1 MGSGW
6 KVMSAANGF
15 VDLHLHTLHSD
26 GTESPEAVVGMAR
39 QARLAAIA
47 ITDHDTLAGLPAA
60 AAAARTHAIEL
71 IPGVELSATDGH
83 SDVHILGYFVDPD
96 TQGFAGELDR
106 LRDGRHTRAER
117 IVAKLNALG
126 VAIEL
131 ERVLAIAGTAPIGRP
146 HIAAALVESGQVAS
160 IDEAFERYLGYRGPA
175 HVPKRTLT
183 PAGAIDLVKQA
194 GGVPVLAHPGSLR
207 RDDLVPGLKAA
218 GLQGIEVWH
227 PKHDAG
233 RVERYTTMA
242 RELGLIVTGGSDF
255 HGGGRGTAVVGEQP
269 VPSSVLA
276 PLRAQRGAALG

>member
-1 MGSGW
+1 
-6 KVMSAANGF
+6 MSAGTGF
-15 VDLHLHTLHSD
+15 VDLHLHTIHSD
-26 GTESPEAVVGMAR
+26 GTERPEAVVAMAH
-39 QARLAAIA
+39 QARLQAIA

-60 AAAARTHAIEL
+60 AVAAERHAIEL
-71 IPGVELSATDGH
+71 IPGVELSASDGH
-83 SDVHILGYFVDPD
+83 SDVHILGYFVDPEAP
-96 TQGFAGELDR
+96 GFATELNR

-117 IVAKLNALG
+117 IVAKLQALG

-131 ERVLAIAGTAPIGRP
+131 ERVLAIAGSAPIGRP
-146 HIAAALVESGQVAS
+146 HIAAAIVEAGRATS
-160 IDEAFERYLGYRGPA
+160 IEEAFERYLGYRGPA
-175 HVPKRTLT
+175 YVPKRTLA
-183 PAGAIDLVKQA
+183 PAGAIDLVRQA

-227 PKHDAG
+227 PKHDPG
-233 RVERYTTMA
+233 RVSRYTAMA
-242 RELGLIVTGGSDF
+242 HALGLAVTGGSDF